1 MEKRRFH
8 ELLEAHLRASGYTN
22 YEFARITGI
31 NRVNI
36 QRYLAGTRLPDPQ
49 IFEAIRRELRLGVR
63 EHRELQEAYYRAMDG
78 DDVYFMR
85 CMIRRML
92 EEAGNICGMEAGFET
107 TPEPPGQISAPGM
120 RTINGVIAVE
130 RYLWSAIWENLSA
143 GRKNAYFYV
152 PAESCILARLLL
164 AFSLD
169 GRSAMGHLNIVQLV
183 RLSKRAEDSAGD
195 YHNLRAVYNLIPT
208 YYQAGAA
215 YETWYY
221 YHDHPSGG
229 RDEAVLYPY
238 YGILDD
244 RVILFSGNMDQAVV
258 AYEPEVTDAYRRS
271 FFKVYKNG
279 RNGCLAR
286 YFRDIFQVLDW
297 MLKSDNGP
305 VSRCFLEYQPCFVL
319 WADRELAERVA
330 APGLPGRSLVIDGIM
345 KRREQVASGAEL
357 IHYFTEDGLRE
368 FAENGRFADYPE
380 EYVRALTREERV
392 RILDGMLADMER
404 PGCDMGI
411 VKEQS
416 LHLTKMLNIF
426 VSSAVGASLVL
437 YDPEQ
442 GFHQLLIQEPSITQA
457 FDTYIRGMR
466 DHGEVYSREETEAI
480 VRKYRDGLK
489 DGGTVAGTP

>member
-8 ELLEAHLRASGYTN
+8 ELLEGHLRASGYTN

-130 RYLWSAIWENLSA
+130 RYLWGAIWENLSA

-152 PAESCILARLLL
+152 PAESCILARLLP

-169 GRSAMGHLNIVQLV
+169 GCSAMGHLNIVQLV

-221 YHDHPSGG
+221 YHDYPSGG

-271 FFKVYKNG
+271 FFEVYKNG
-279 RNGCLAR
+279 WGGIWRSIFLIFSRSWIGCWKM
-286 YFRDIFQVLDW
+286 IMVL
-297 MLKSDNGP
+297 
-305 VSRCFLEYQPCFVL
+305 
-319 WADRELAERVA
+319 
-330 APGLPGRSLVIDGIM
+330 
-345 KRREQVASGAEL
+345 
-357 IHYFTEDGLRE
+357 
-368 FAENGRFADYPE
+368 
-380 EYVRALTREERV
+380 
-392 RILDGMLADMER
+392 
-404 PGCDMGI
+404 
-411 VKEQS
+411 
-416 LHLTKMLNIF
+416 
-426 VSSAVGASLVL
+426 
-437 YDPEQ
+437 
-442 GFHQLLIQEPSITQA
+442 
-457 FDTYIRGMR
+457 
-466 DHGEVYSREETEAI
+466 
-480 VRKYRDGLK
+480 
-489 DGGTVAGTP
+489 

>member
-152 PAESCILARLLL
+152 PAESCILARLLP

-319 WADRELAERVA
+319 WADREL
-330 APGLPGRSLVIDGIM
+330 
-345 KRREQVASGAEL
+345 
-357 IHYFTEDGLRE
+357 IHYFSEDGLRE

>member
-8 ELLEAHLRASGYTN
+8 ELLEAYLRASGYTN

-85 CMIRRML
+85 CMIGRML

-152 PAESCILARLLL
+152 PAESCILARLLP

-357 IHYFTEDGLRE
+357 IHYFPEEGLR
-368 FAENGRFADYPE
+368 
-380 EYVRALTREERV
+380 
-392 RILDGMLADMER
+392 
-404 PGCDMGI
+404 
-411 VKEQS
+411 
-416 LHLTKMLNIF
+416 
-426 VSSAVGASLVL
+426 
-437 YDPEQ
+437 
-442 GFHQLLIQEPSITQA
+442 
-457 FDTYIRGMR
+457 
-466 DHGEVYSREETEAI
+466 
-480 VRKYRDGLK
+480 
-489 DGGTVAGTP
+489 

>member
-8 ELLEAHLRASGYTN
+8 ELLEAYLRASGYTN

-85 CMIRRML
+85 CMIGRML

-152 PAESCILARLLL
+152 PAESCILARLLP

-279 RNGCLAR
+279 RR
-286 YFRDIFQVLDW
+286 
-297 MLKSDNGP
+297 
-305 VSRCFLEYQPCFVL
+305 
-319 WADRELAERVA
+319 
-330 APGLPGRSLVIDGIM
+330 
-345 KRREQVASGAEL
+345 
-357 IHYFTEDGLRE
+357 T
-368 FAENGRFADYPE
+368 
-380 EYVRALTREERV
+380 
-392 RILDGMLADMER
+392 
-404 PGCDMGI
+404 
-411 VKEQS
+411 
-416 LHLTKMLNIF
+416 
-426 VSSAVGASLVL
+426 
-437 YDPEQ
+437 
-442 GFHQLLIQEPSITQA
+442 
-457 FDTYIRGMR
+457 
-466 DHGEVYSREETEAI
+466 
-480 VRKYRDGLK
+480 
-489 DGGTVAGTP
+489 

>member
-1 MEKRRFH
+1 MKRIKETNRLLAENLVRSIMKDYEACGIAAAIIDKNGVTQYEKFW
-8 ELLEAHLRASGYTN
+8 
-22 YEFARITGI
+22 
-31 NRVNI
+31 
-36 QRYLAGTRLPDPQ
+36 
-49 IFEAIRRELRLGVR
+49 GVR
-63 EHRELQEAYYRAMDG
+63 DLESRKELDG
-78 DDVYFMR
+78 ETIFGLASVTKSFTALAIMQ
-85 CMIRRML
+85 M

-152 PAESCILARLLL
+152 PAESCILARLLP

-271 FFKVYKNG
+271 FFKVYK
-279 RNGCLAR
+279 
-286 YFRDIFQVLDW
+286 I
-297 MLKSDNGP
+297 
-305 VSRCFLEYQPCFVL
+305 
-319 WADRELAERVA
+319 
-330 APGLPGRSLVIDGIM
+330 
-345 KRREQVASGAEL
+345 
-357 IHYFTEDGLRE
+357 
-368 FAENGRFADYPE
+368 ENE
-380 EYVRALTREERV
+380 
-392 RILDGMLADMER
+392 
-404 PGCDMGI
+404 
-411 VKEQS
+411 K
-416 LHLTKMLNIF
+416 
-426 VSSAVGASLVL
+426 
-437 YDPEQ
+437 
-442 GFHQLLIQEPSITQA
+442 
-457 FDTYIRGMR
+457 
-466 DHGEVYSREETEAI
+466 
-480 VRKYRDGLK
+480 
-489 DGGTVAGTP
+489 